1 MEESKKRKLAVN
13 WRQAAGEALLIC
25 LGVGVALLGQAWW
38 EARTER
44 VAVQQHFDGL
54 LDELRRNQ
62 EGLREFEDVQNAS
75 VRRAAT
81 VLRLIGEPRS
91 SERDDSL
98 VAFSWTMVSHNY
110 FVPATAAM
118 SNLLSAGGLG
128 LIQDPALRLKVTE
141 YAQSVESFN
150 SFTADLRDFQLRD
163 MRPALSKILPLA
175 NRRWVEDLEK
185 RGITIPES
193 SFRADPSSLRTLQF
207 ENLVLLRVG
216 YEGDVAELDVS
227 LRHEV
232 EELIELL
239 ESSR

>member
-1 MEESKKRKLAVN
+1 MLGGNLEEPKKRKLAVN
-13 WRQAAGEALLIC
+13 WRQAAGEAFLIC

-44 VAVQQHFDGL
+44 VVVQQHFDGL

-81 VLRLIGEPRS
+81 VLRLMGEPPS

-118 SNLLSAGGLG
+118 SNLVSAGGLG

-150 SFTADLRDFQLRD
+150 SFTADLRDCQLRD
-163 MRPALSKILPLA
+163 MRPA
-175 NRRWVEDLEK
+175 
-185 RGITIPES
+185 
-193 SFRADPSSLRTLQF
+193 DPSSGESAMGGGSGETRDHDSGVVVSRGPVLAQDPAIREPRPPQGGLRG
-207 ENLVLLRVG
+207 RRGGVG
-216 YEGDVAELDVS
+216 CQSAP
-227 LRHEV
+227 
-232 EELIELL
+232 
-239 ESSR
+239 